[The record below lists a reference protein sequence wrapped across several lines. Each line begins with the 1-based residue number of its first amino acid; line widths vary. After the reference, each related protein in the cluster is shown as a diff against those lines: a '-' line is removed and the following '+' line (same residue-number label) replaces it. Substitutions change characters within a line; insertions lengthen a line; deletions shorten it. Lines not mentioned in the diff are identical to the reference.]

1 MKFCQIWFLLLV
13 LFVTVTACAFL
24 KPKETSPTFT
34 WANFFSKGCSPVTEI
49 INSGNQ
55 KAKLVYHCSDG
66 GEIAQSARL
75 YKIKGGVGVWA
86 IQQLPC

>member
-13 LFVTVTACAFL
+13 LFVIVTACAFL

-66 GEIAQSARL
+66 GEIVQSARL